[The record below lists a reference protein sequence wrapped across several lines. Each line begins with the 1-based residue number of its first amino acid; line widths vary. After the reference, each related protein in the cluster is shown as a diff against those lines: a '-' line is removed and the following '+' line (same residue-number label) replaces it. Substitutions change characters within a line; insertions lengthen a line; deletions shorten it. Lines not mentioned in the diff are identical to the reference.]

1 MESTDPYI
9 VSIKQEEDEG
19 KEKEKEKE
27 REEEEQKGE
36 RKIGK
41 REGKGNCFFLIL
53 LAREATWLLPY
64 NFSSAFQVLCG
75 NLLGGIFSVLET

>member
-1 MESTDPYI
+1 MLNFQGQCKQETYPATQQKCPIGNPAQVESTDPYI
-9 VSIKQEEDEG
+9 VAIKQEEDEG

-41 REGKGNCFFLIL
+41 REGKGN
-53 LAREATWLLPY
+53 
-64 NFSSAFQVLCG
+64 
-75 NLLGGIFSVLET
+75 